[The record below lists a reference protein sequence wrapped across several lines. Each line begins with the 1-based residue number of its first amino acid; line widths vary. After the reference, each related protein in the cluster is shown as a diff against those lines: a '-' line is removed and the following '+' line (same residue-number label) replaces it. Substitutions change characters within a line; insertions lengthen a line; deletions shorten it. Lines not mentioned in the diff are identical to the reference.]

1 MLFESLREG
10 AELRSERLPAEI
22 LHAILK
28 WISSR
33 EDDCVRR
40 PGERNLRDGMFKE
53 DAIVGE
59 GVGRRSLQLFCAIA
73 TDVICADRVDRDQN
87 DIGRQLVRWWSGNS
101 GRPRHV
107 HERRWLM
114 DATQSKSE

>member
-1 MLFESLREG
+1 MLFESLSDG
-10 AELRSERLPAEI
+10 AELSGERLSSEI

-28 WISSR
+28 WIGSGENDR
-33 EDDCVRR
+33 VRR

-59 GVGRRSLQLFCAIA
+59 GVGRRGLHLFCAIA

-87 DIGRQLVRWWSGNS
+87 DIGRQFVRWWSGNS
-101 GRPRHV
+101 SRAKQV
-107 HERRWLM
+107 HASR
-114 DATQSKSE
+114 